1 MTIGERIKERRIEL
15 GYTQDELAKKCG
27 YKSRSSINKIELSR
41 NLPLPKIEKMARA
54 LECTE
59 SYLMGWSK
67 KEDEISDASRFSQA
81 LEYSERTGILLKDL
95 MDGRDIQPCDY
106 ENVKNIR
113 VHEVKRNYDERLK
126 NNSFNYYLN
135 DEQSEQLTEMIDL
148 FTSANEEQKNAVINL
163 LRSFKI

>member
-67 KEDEISDASRFSQA
+67 KEDEISDASRFSQV

-113 VHEVKRNYDERLK
+113 VHEVKRNYDERVK

-135 DEQSEQLTEMIDL
+135 DEKSEQLTEMIDL
-148 FTSANEEQKNAVINL
+148 FTSANEEQKNAVITL

>member
-67 KEDEISDASRFSQA
+67 KEDEISDASRFSQV

-113 VHEVKRNYDERLK
+113 VHEVKRNYDERVK
-126 NNSFNYYLN
+126 NNSFNYHLN

-148 FTSANEEQKNAVINL
+148 FTSANEEQKNAVITL

>member
-81 LEYSERTGILLKDL
+81 LEYSERSGISLKYL

-113 VHEVKRNYDERLK
+113 VHEVKRNYDERVK
-126 NNSFNYYLN
+126 NNSFNYYIN
-135 DEQSEQLTEMIDL
+135 DEKSEQLTEMIDL
-148 FTSANEEQKNAVINL
+148 FTSANEEQKNAVITL

>member
-81 LEYSERTGILLKDL
+81 LEYSERSGISLKDL

-113 VHEVKRNYDERLK
+113 VHEVKRNYDERVK
-126 NNSFNYYLN
+126 NNSFNYHLN

-148 FTSANEEQKNAVINL
+148 FTSANEEQKNAVITL